1 LGLGGTAAASLKLS
15 TIKKYGGE
23 QFTQDDISMAYVVPG
38 YTLAGWYF
46 DTAYT
51 KPFEAFTVKK
61 SLTLYAKYTKDGQD
75 VKSYTITY
83 AAVHSAVS
91 PKTTTGT
98 ITQAEL
104 PTLSPFDDT
113 TNFWGWYY
121 DIEYTNPV
129 QVGETVSKDTTF
141 YAKWST
147 DLPDGTYKITYVND
161 KATAPMYQSL
171 AKDGLVTNALLLS
184 ELGVTRGIEGYVFGG
199 WFYDSNFTQR
209 VLLGDEVTEDKTF
222 YAKWISLSEIKE
234 KAGTTQ
240 NFVGLQYS
248 DITGTLY
255 TRPTESNAIVGSYV
269 YTPVSE
275 FKISS
280 TTTQYY
286 LGADAY
292 YIANGAVI
300 WQENFISTYLNVNK
314 NETVTSRLDFQ
325 PCTTSNNFIEADD
338 TEVDLSSLRGFLA
351 IKPTADGSLYVTFT
365 GASSSKI
372 TGTSKA
378 VAALVNESGKILSA
392 KQIDNAIEA
401 TYVLSAEVKGGEL
414 IFLVWSRNGDAG
426 GAIRVLEISDEE
438 PEIKESDLY
447 KVTYVNVSPTADTT
461 VTKTTDTGLVT
472 NSLYYSGS
480 GVTRGIEG
488 YFFGGWYYD
497 SEFTKQVLPG
507 DTLESKETTFY
518 AKWLTMQDIS
528 EMAESSQSF
537 EGVSFSEIDGVL
549 CTRSTDKN
557 TVTDTYDY
565 TSVQNFALS
574 TSAVNYYL
582 GAGLSKFAD
591 GAVVWQERIQQGLT
605 VRVNPNSTVTARL
618 SNPKTNDDK
627 ILVTDTSFDLK
638 NCRIFVAVK
647 ATGEG
652 TVTARGYFSSAA
664 KTAVIALVNEKG
676 EILKAQT
683 VGEKT
688 YAEISADVAEP
699 GLIFF
704 LFSRNDDTSGS
715 FDLYDMAFKK
725 PGALTLPIKTKTV
738 SDASLA
744 PDIIKKLTSNAILEI
759 SGSINSAMLKD
770 IVSAMKYNDSVKVAL
785 DLSATSG
792 ITEIKASEDLFKG
805 CETLLGISLPKTV
818 TSIEANA
825 FEGCTALEEVILP
838 ENLHEIPDYAFS
850 GCTSLSTINFPDSLW
865 SIGKYAFG
873 GLVEFD
879 ESGNMSKWSSGC
891 PLTTVDL
898 SKTQVN
904 SLSEGVFFNCSL
916 NSVVLPDSLYSIGDY
931 AFYGNYNLESI
942 DLPSNLDSIGKYAFY
957 NCGLTSIDLSGTKV
971 SSIGNNAFQ
980 YCFSLNSITLPDSL
994 YSIGERA
1001 FYNCG
1006 VKSIDLSKTQVTS
1019 LSSYAFCDCNSME
1032 SVVLPESLTS
1042 IGESVFSSCSSL
1054 KSITLPESLYTI
1066 GEGAFSSCSKLTSIT
1081 IPASVTQIEFSAFSK
1096 CDSLTSVAFENTENW
1111 HNVDYSYTLS
1121 DENKVDVSNAE
1132 TNAEKFRN
1140 WEYNCLVK
1148 GD

>member
-1 LGLGGTAAASLKLS
+1 MGLGGTDAASLKLS

-61 SLTLYAKYTKDGQD
+61 SLTLYAKYTKAGQD

-121 DIEYTNPV
+121 DPAYTNPV
-129 QVGETVSKDTTF
+129 QVGDTISKDTTF

-171 AKDGLVTNALLLS
+171 AKDSLVTNALLLS

-209 VLLGDEVTEDKTF
+209 VLLGDAVTEDKTF

-234 KAGTTQ
+234 KAGATQ
-240 NFVGLQYS
+240 NFVGIPYS

-255 TRPTESNAIVGSYV
+255 TRSAESNAIVGSYV
-269 YTPVSE
+269 YSPITE
-275 FKISS
+275 FASSS
-280 TTTQYY
+280 TVTQKCF

-292 YIANGAVI
+292 YIDKGAVI

-325 PCTTSNNFIEADD
+325 PCTTSDNFIEADD

-365 GASSSKI
+365 GANTSKI
-372 TGTSKA
+372 TGTSKS

-392 KQIDNAIEA
+392 KQVDNKTDT

-426 GAIRVLEISDEE
+426 GAIKVLEISDEE

-528 EMAESSQSF
+528 DMAESSQNF
-537 EGVSFSEIDGVL
+537 VGVSFSEIDGVL

-565 TSVQNFALS
+565 TLAQGFTTLG
-574 TSAVNYYL
+574 VNYYL

-605 VRVNPNSTVTARL
+605 VRVNGYSAVTARL

-664 KTAVIALVNEKG
+664 ETAVIALVNEKG

-744 PDIIKKLTSNAILEI
+744 PDIIKNLTSNAILDI
-759 SGSINSAMLKD
+759 SGALNAARLKE

-838 ENLHEIPDYAFS
+838 ENLHEIPDYAFY

-879 ESGNMSKWSSGC
+879 EDGNMINWSSGC

-898 SKTQVN
+898 SKTQVKY
-904 SLSEGVFFNCSL
+904 LSEGVFFECSL
-916 NSVVLPDSLYSIGDY
+916 NSV
-931 AFYGNYNLESI
+931 
-942 DLPSNLDSIGKYAFY
+942 
-957 NCGLTSIDLSGTKV
+957 
-971 SSIGNNAFQ
+971 
-980 YCFSLNSITLPDSL
+980 TLPDSL
-994 YSIGERA
+994 YSIGEWA
-1001 FYNCG
+1001 F
-1006 VKSIDLSKTQVTS
+1006 
-1019 LSSYAFCDCNSME
+1019 NSCY
-1032 SVVLPESLTS
+1032 SLTS
-1042 IGESVFSSCSSL
+1042 V
-1054 KSITLPESLYTI
+1054 
-1066 GEGAFSSCSKLTSIT
+1066 T
-1081 IPASVTQIEFSAFSK
+1081 IPASVISIEYGAFSS
-1096 CDSLTSVAFENTENW
+1096 CDSLTSVAFEDTEKW
-1111 HNVDYSYTLS
+1111 SNVTD
-1121 DENKVDVSNAE
+1121 NKSSIVDVSDAE
-1132 TNAEKFRN
+1132 TNAEKLRN
-1140 WEYNCLVK
+1140 YEYNCLVK

>member
-1 LGLGGTAAASLKLS
+1 MGLGGTAASSLKLN

-38 YTLAGWYF
+38 YELAGWYF

-121 DIEYTNPV
+121 DIEYTSPV
-129 QVGETVSKDTTF
+129 QVGNTISKDTTF

-199 WFYDSNFTQR
+199 WFYDSDFTQR
-209 VLLGDEVTEDKTF
+209 VLLGDAVTEDKTF
-222 YAKWISLSEIKE
+222 YAKWISLSKIKE
-234 KAGTTQ
+234 KAGATQ

-255 TRPTESNAIVGSYV
+255 TRSAESNAIVGSYV
-269 YTPVSE
+269 YTPISE
-275 FKISS
+275 FETSS
-280 TTTQYY
+280 TATKLNY

-300 WQENFISTYLNVNK
+300 WQEGFISTYLNFNK

-338 TEVDLSSLRGFLA
+338 TEVNLSSLRGFLA
-351 IKPTADGSLYVTFT
+351 IKPTADGSIYVTVT
-365 GASSSKI
+365 SANTSKI

-392 KQIDNAIEA
+392 KQVDNKSDA

-472 NSLYYSGS
+472 NSLCYSGA
-480 GVTRGIEG
+480 GITRGIEG

-549 CTRSTDKN
+549 CTKSTDKN

-565 TSVQNFALS
+565 TLAQNFALS

-664 KTAVIALVNEKG
+664 ETAVIALVNEKG

-744 PDIIKKLTSNAILEI
+744 PDIIKNLTSNAILEI
-759 SGSINSAMLKD
+759 SGTINAARLKD
-770 IVSAMKYNDSVKVAL
+770 IVAAMKYNDSVKVAL

-792 ITEIKASEDLFKG
+792 ITEITASEDLFKG

-818 TSIEANA
+818 TSIGANA

-838 ENLHEIPDYAFS
+838 ENLNVIPDYAFY
-850 GCTSLSTINFPDSLW
+850 GCTSLKTINFPDSLY

-879 ESGNMSKWSSGC
+879 ESGYINKSSSGC

-904 SLSEGVFFNCSL
+904 SLSEGVFFECSL
-916 NSVVLPDSLYSIGDY
+916 NSVVLPDSLYAIDDY
-931 AFYGNYNLESI
+931 AFYDNYNL
-942 DLPSNLDSIGKYAFY
+942 
-957 NCGLTSIDLSGTKV
+957 
-971 SSIGNNAFQ
+971 
-980 YCFSLNSITLPDSL
+980 
-994 YSIGERA
+994 
-1001 FYNCG
+1001 
-1006 VKSIDLSKTQVTS
+1006 KSIDLSKTQVTS
-1019 LSSYAFCDCNSME
+1019 LSSYAFLDCNSLE
-1032 SVVLPESLTS
+1032 SVVLPRTLSS
-1042 IGESVFSSCSSL
+1042 IGNNAFQGCTAL
-1054 KSITLPESLYTI
+1054 NSITLPDSLSTI
-1066 GEGAFSSCSKLTSIT
+1066 GEWAFNSCYSLTSVT
-1081 IPASVTQIEFSAFSK
+1081 IPASVIRIEYGAFSS
-1096 CDSLTSVAFENTENW
+1096 CDSLTSVKFENTENW
-1111 HNVDYSYTLS
+1111 SNVTDNESRT
-1121 DENKVDVSNAE
+1121 VDVSDAAA
-1132 TNAEKFRN
+1132 NAEKLRQY
-1140 WEYNCLVK
+1140 EYSCLVK